1 MENFHH
7 KCPTVLIPGFS
18 GFSGSGSRVWVQV
31 LEVALFRNK
40 LKQKK
45 QFTWH
50 LGKKNNNKNTKKTLV
65 PANAGDEKNLQPGR
79 CKFIFL
85 IDFPEIFS
93 FLL

>member
-50 LGKKNNNKNTKKTLV
+50 LGKKTTTKKQKKLLFLQMPVTKKIFNQV
-65 PANAGDEKNLQPGR
+65 AANL
-79 CKFIFL
+79 FF
-85 IDFPEIFS
+85 
-93 FLL
+93 